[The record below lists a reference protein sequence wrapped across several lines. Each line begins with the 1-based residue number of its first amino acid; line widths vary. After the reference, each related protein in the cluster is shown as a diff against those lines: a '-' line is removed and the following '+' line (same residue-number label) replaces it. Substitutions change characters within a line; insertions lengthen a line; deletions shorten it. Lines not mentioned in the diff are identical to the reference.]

1 MSELKDP
8 HLAAAMHAM
17 TDDLDGL
24 KRHLLERIDRREGEA
39 LGEAQATLQS
49 HPSDPEL
56 LLMAALTA
64 LFAERPD
71 LSLRYEH
78 RFSKRFRPI
87 EAEGALL
94 RVIAL
99 AQQERWAQAAQVMK
113 QHRNLHRSFLYLP
126 GDWSLRAWVNS
137 WLDKIKRAEKRRAAM
152 TPAPKK
158 AKQPD
163 ATSARKDGKTGK
175 GAKGSRAAVSNKEK
189 NAAALSAD
197 AVALQSQTTTP
208 ELVEESP
215 PLPRIEARIPVAV
228 TLLESFDVT
237 PAESAGGASAA
248 DELTAFRLRYEL
260 SHLGLLQGFDELLCL
275 PMLHNVDA
283 YWYQIEAV
291 RKVLKQFRGR
301 VLLAD
306 EVGLGK
312 TVEAGMAL
320 KEYLLRG
327 MVRRVLILTPAT
339 LVGQWEEEMRT
350 KFEVEFATSYD
361 GLLRRDAT
369 AFWAQPRVIASIA
382 AARRVEHFPLLAA
395 QNYDLVIVDEAHHL
409 KNRQTQNWKL
419 VNALQKRF
427 LLLLSATPVQNSLVE
442 LYNLLTLLKPGIFKT
457 EKEFRQSYMTTG
469 KPRVP
474 ANRDLMRDLMRDVM
488 IRNTRSLVDVHLP
501 PRHAVTVRLDPP
513 AEEAEAY
520 AELNRLVQETYADET
535 TAHRLA
541 LRHLLS
547 SAGSTPATAA
557 RAITRFAAK
566 SKAVGNS
573 KGWRDLADRYEAL
586 AQSGP
591 TVKEK
596 ALLELLNRNA
606 EEKKLVFVHHRETLD
621 RLSYLLEKEA
631 APFVRFEG
639 AMSGPEKDEA
649 IARFQRDAPL
659 LLSTESGG
667 EGRNLQFC
675 NTLVNFDLPWNPMA
689 IEQRIG
695 RIHRIGQTR
704 EVFIFN
710 TVVDGTLEEQ
720 VLRVLDE
727 KINMFELVVGEIG
740 QILGEMDEEGE
751 FAETV
756 FKAWVETTEAERE
769 NTFAQLGERM
779 AQAKQQ
785 YDSVKQ
791 LDEELF
797 GDEFVAG

>member
-1 MSELKDP
+1 MNESNRPD
-8 HLAAAMHAM
+8 M
-17 TDDLDGL
+17 TFDTPLSREGMESIDW
-24 KRHLLERIDRREGEA
+24 RHLREGIA
-39 LGEAQATLQS
+39 RRDGGMLGEVQSALQS

-56 LLMAALTA
+56 LVMAALAA

-78 RFSKRFRPI
+78 RFSKRFVPM
-87 EAEGALL
+87 EAEGHLL
-94 RVIAL
+94 RAIAL
-99 AQQERWAQAAQVMK
+99 AQQERWAQAAQIVK
-113 QHRNLHRSFLYLP
+113 QHHGTLHRSFLYLP
-126 GDWSLRAWVNS
+126 GDWALRTWVHR
-137 WLDKIKRAEKRRAAM
+137 WLDKIERAEKRRSQP
-152 TPAPKK
+152 PAPKR
-158 AKQPD
+158 AKKPAATSSVKDRRPGKGTREKRALADGKEVTAEDSPD
-163 ATSARKDGKTGK
+163 AASLH
-175 GAKGSRAAVSNKEK
+175 SESEAAG
-189 NAAALSAD
+189 L
-197 AVALQSQTTTP
+197 VAG
-208 ELVEESP
+208 VP
-215 PLPRIEARIPVAV
+215 PLMRIKAQIPVALHLPE
-228 TLLESFDVT
+228 TLDVM
-237 PAESAGGASAA
+237 AA
-248 DELTAFRLRYEL
+248 DDARSRDLTAFRLRYEL

-275 PMLHNVDA
+275 PTLRDVEA
-283 YWYQIEAV
+283 YWYQTEAV

-312 TVEAGMAL
+312 TIEAGMAL
-320 KEYLLRG
+320 KEYLMRG
-327 MVRRVLILTPAT
+327 MASRVLILTPAT
-339 LVGQWEEEMRT
+339 LVGQWQEEMQT
-350 KFEVEFATSYD
+350 KFDTEFATSYD
-361 GLLRRDAT
+361 PQLRRDPE
-369 AFWAQPRVIASIA
+369 AFWVQSRVIASIA
-382 AARRVEHFPLLAA
+382 TARRAEHFPHLAA

-474 ANRDLMRDLMRDVM
+474 ANRDSMRDLMRDVM
-488 IRNTRSLVDVHLP
+488 IRNTRSLVDVRLP
-501 PRHAVTVRLDPP
+501 LRHAVTVRLD
-513 AEEAEAY
+513 AEASEAAAY
-520 AELNRLVQETYADET
+520 AELNALVQEAYTSEST
-535 TAHRLA
+535 SQRLA

-557 RAITRFAAK
+557 RAIRRFVGKSNLTRTRAA
-566 SKAVGNS
+566 
-573 KGWRDLADRYEAL
+573 WRDLAARYETLAL
-586 AQSGP
+586 RSP
-591 TVKEK
+591 TVKER
-596 ALLELLNRNA
+596 ALIEVLNRNPD
-606 EEKKLVFVHHRETLD
+606 EKKVVFVHHHETLE
-621 RLSYLLEKEA
+621 RLAGLIEQEA
-631 APFVRFEG
+631 IPFARFEG
-639 AMSGPEKDEA
+639 TMSGPEKDES
-649 IARFQRDAPL
+649 IARFQREVPL

-710 TVVDGTLEEQ
+710 MVVRGTLEEH
-720 VLRVLDE
+720 VLRILDE

-740 QILGEMDEEGE
+740 QILGEMDDEGE

-769 NTFAQLGERM
+769 TAFAQIGERIT
-779 AQAKQQ
+779 QAKQQ
-785 YDSVKQ
+785 YEGVKQ

>member
-1 MSELKDP
+1 MSELKDS

-24 KRHLLERIDRREGEA
+24 KRRLLERIVRRDGEM
-39 LGEAQATLQS
+39 LGEAQAALQA

-56 LLMAALTA
+56 LLMVALAA
-64 LFAERPD
+64 LFAERPE

-87 EAEGALL
+87 EAEGHLL
-94 RVIAL
+94 RAIAL
-99 AQQERWAQAAQVMK
+99 AQSERWAQAAQVVR
-113 QHRNLHRSFLYLP
+113 QHGNLQRSFLYLP
-126 GDWSLRAWVNS
+126 GDWSLRTWVHS
-137 WLDKIKRAEKRRAAM
+137 WLNKIERAEKRRAAG

-158 AKQPD
+158 AKPP
-163 ATSARKDGKTGK
+163 AAPAARKVGKASKGEKAKRAHDTGEAGDAPVINS
-175 GAKGSRAAVSNKEK
+175 GAV
-189 NAAALSAD
+189 LPP
-197 AVALQSQTTTP
+197 SQTETIGVAEGTP
-208 ELVEESP
+208 A
-215 PLPRIEARIPVAV
+215 LPQIEARIPVDIR
-228 TLLESFDVT
+228 LPEKFDVI
-237 PAESAGGASAA
+237 PSDAERGTSVN
-248 DELTAFRLRYEL
+248 DLTAFRLRHEL

-275 PMLHNVDA
+275 PALRNVEA
-283 YWYQIEAV
+283 YWYQTEAV

-327 MVRRVLILTPAT
+327 MARRILILTPAT

-361 GLLRRDAT
+361 PQLRRDAA

-382 AARRVEHFPLLAA
+382 TARRAEHFALLAA
-395 QNYDLVIVDEAHHL
+395 ENYDLVIVDEAHHL

-427 LLLLSATPVQNSLVE
+427 LLLLSATPVQNSLIE

-469 KPRVP
+469 RPRVP
-474 ANRDLMRDLMRDVM
+474 ANRERMRDLMRDVM
-488 IRNTRSLVDVHLP
+488 IRNTRSLVDVRLP
-501 PRHAVTVRLDPP
+501 LRHAVTVRRDP
-513 AEEAEAY
+513 ETSEAEAY
-520 AELNRLVQETYADET
+520 AELNRLMQETYAHET

-541 LRHLLS
+541 LKHLLS

-557 RAITRFAAK
+557 RAITRFASK
-566 SKAVGNS
+566 SVAAGNLQQ
-573 KGWRDLADRYEAL
+573 WRDLAARYEAL
-586 AQSGP
+586 ARSGP

-596 ALLELLNRNA
+596 ALLELLNRNP
-606 EEKKLVFVHHRETLD
+606 EEKKIVFVHHRETLD
-621 RLSYLLEKEA
+621 RLSHLLEKDA
-631 APFVRFEG
+631 MPFVRFEG
-639 AMSGPEKDEA
+639 AMNGPEKDEA

-704 EVFIFN
+704 EVFIF
-710 TVVDGTLEEQ
+710 TLVVGGTLEEQ

-740 QILGEMDEEGE
+740 QILGEMDDEGE

-756 FKAWVETTEAERE
+756 FKAWVETTAAERD
-769 NTFAQLGERM
+769 NAFAQLGERM

>member
-8 HLAAAMHAM
+8 SLIAAMHAM

-24 KRHLLERIDRREGEA
+24 KRHLLERLDRRDGEA
-39 LGEAQATLQS
+39 LGEAQAALQS

-56 LLMAALTA
+56 LLMATLAA
-64 LFAERPD
+64 LFAERPE
-71 LSLRYEH
+71 LTLRYEH

-94 RVIAL
+94 RAIAL

-113 QHRNLHRSFLYLP
+113 QHGNLHRSFLYLP
-126 GDWSLRAWVNS
+126 GDWALRTWVNS
-137 WLDKIKRAEKRRAAM
+137 WLDKIKRAEKRRATAM
-152 TPAPKK
+152 TPEPKK
-158 AKQPD
+158 AKLPD
-163 ATSARKDGKTGK
+163 ATSARKDGKTSK
-175 GAKGSRAAVSNKEK
+175 GAKGSRAAVSGKEE
-189 NAAALSAD
+189 NAAAIS

-208 ELVEESP
+208 ELVAGAP

-228 TLLESFDVT
+228 TVPESFDVT
-237 PAESAGGASAA
+237 PAESEGGASAA
-248 DELTAFRLRYEL
+248 DDLTAFRLRYEL

-275 PMLHNVDA
+275 PTLAGVDA

-327 MVRRVLILTPAT
+327 MARRVLVLTPAT

-361 GLLRRDAT
+361 PLLRRDPGQ
-369 AFWAQPRVIASIA
+369 FWAQPRVIASIA
-382 AARRVEHFPLLAA
+382 TARRAEHFPLLAA
-395 QNYDLVIVDEAHHL
+395 GNYDLVIVDEAHHL

-474 ANRDLMRDLMRDVM
+474 ANRERMRDLMRDVM
-488 IRNTRSLVDVHLP
+488 IRNTRSLVDMHLP
-501 PRHAVTVRLDPP
+501 ARHAVTVRLDPP

-520 AELNRLVQETYADET
+520 AQLNRLVQETYADET

-547 SAGSTPATAA
+547 AAGSTPATAS

-566 SKAVGNS
+566 SKAIGNS
-573 KGWRDLADRYEAL
+573 KGWRDLAARYEAL

-606 EEKKLVFVHHRETLD
+606 EEKKIVFVHHRETLD
-621 RLSYLLEKEA
+621 RLSHLLEKEA
-631 APFVRFEG
+631 MPFVRFEG
-639 AMSGPEKDEA
+639 AMSGPEKDES
-649 IARFQRDAPL
+649 IARFQADALL

-675 NTLVNFDLPWNPMA
+675 NTLINFDLPWNPMA

-710 TVVDGTLEEQ
+710 MVVGGTLEEQ

-756 FKAWVETTEAERE
+756 FKAWVETTAAERE

>member
-1 MSELKDP
+1 MNESNEPD
-8 HLAAAMHAM
+8 M
-17 TDDLDGL
+17 TFDVPS
-24 KRHLLERIDRREGEA
+24 REGVESLDWKRLREGIVRRDGEM
-39 LGEAQATLQS
+39 LGEVQSALQS

-56 LLMAALTA
+56 LLMAALAA

-78 RFSKRFRPI
+78 RFSKRFVPI
-87 EAEGALL
+87 EAEGHLL
-94 RVIAL
+94 RAIAL
-99 AQQERWAQAAQVMK
+99 AQQERWAQAAQIVK
-113 QHRNLHRSFLYLP
+113 QHGYGTLHGSLLYLP
-126 GDWSLRAWVNS
+126 GDWALRTWVHN
-137 WLDKIKRAEKRRAAM
+137 WLNKIERAEKRRM
-152 TPAPKK
+152 SPPAPKR
-158 AKQPD
+158 AKKTVVT
-163 ATSARKDGKTGK
+163 TSVKDGKTSKSITGK
-175 GAKGSRAAVSNKEK
+175 RALATGKEESDAASRPDT
-189 NAAALSAD
+189 AAL
-197 AVALQSQTTTP
+197 QPQTETVGLITGA
-208 ELVEESP
+208 P
-215 PLPRIEARIPVAV
+215 PLPRVAARIPVAV
-228 TLLESFDVT
+228 HLPETFDVMT
-237 PAESAGGASAA
+237 EANDAGER
-248 DELTAFRLRYEL
+248 ELMAFRLRYEL

-275 PMLHNVDA
+275 PTLRGVEI
-283 YWYQIEAV
+283 YWYQTEAV
-291 RKVLKQFRGR
+291 RKVLKQFHGR

-312 TVEAGMAL
+312 TIEAGMAL
-320 KEYLLRG
+320 KEYLMRG
-327 MVRRVLILTPAT
+327 MARRVLILTPAT
-339 LVGQWEEEMRT
+339 LVGQWQEEMQT
-350 KFEVEFATSYD
+350 KFDVEFATSYD
-361 GLLRRDAT
+361 LQLRRDPSQ
-369 AFWAQPRVIASIA
+369 FWAQPRVIASIA
-382 AARRVEHFPLLAA
+382 TARRAEHLALLAS

-469 KPRVP
+469 RPRVP
-474 ANRDLMRDLMRDVM
+474 ANRERMRDLIRDVM
-488 IRNTRSLVDVHLP
+488 IRNTRSLVDVRLP
-501 PRHAVTVRLDPP
+501 LRHAVTVRLDAE

-520 AELNRLVQETYADET
+520 AELNRLVQDSYASENT
-535 TAHRLA
+535 SHRLA

-557 RAITRFAAK
+557 RAITRFAAG
-566 SKAVGNS
+566 SRPAGS
-573 KGWRDLADRYEAL
+573 RSAWRDLAARYELLAL
-586 AQSGP
+586 GGP
-591 TVKEK
+591 TIKEE
-596 ALLELLNRNA
+596 ALLELLNRNPD
-606 EEKKLVFVHHRETLD
+606 EKKIVFVHHHETLE
-621 RLSYLLEKEA
+621 RLAQLVEGEA
-631 APFVRFEG
+631 IPFVRFEG
-639 AMSGPEKDEA
+639 AMSGPEKDA
-649 IARFQRDAPL
+649 SLARFRREVPL

-710 TVVDGTLEEQ
+710 TVVRGTLEEH
-720 VLRVLDE
+720 VLRILDE
-727 KINMFELVVGEIG
+727 KINMFELVVGEID
-740 QILGEMDEEGE
+740 QILGEMDDEGE

-756 FKAWVETTEAERE
+756 FRAWVETTEAERE
-769 NTFAQLGERM
+769 NTFDQLGERM

>member
-8 HLAAAMHAM
+8 HLTAAMHAM

-24 KRHLLERIDRREGEA
+24 KRRLLERINRREGGA
-39 LGEAQATLQS
+39 LGEAQAALQS

-56 LLMAALTA
+56 LLMAALVA
-64 LFAERPD
+64 LFAERPE

-94 RVIAL
+94 RAIAL

-113 QHRNLHRSFLYLP
+113 QHGGNLHRSFLYLP
-126 GDWSLRAWVNS
+126 GDWALRSWVHN
-137 WLDKIKRAEKRRAAM
+137 WLDRIERAEKRRAAA
-152 TPAPKK
+152 TPAPKRVK
-158 AKQPD
+158 NLA
-163 ATSARKDGKTGK
+163 ATSARSNKVSK
-175 GAKGSRAAVSNKEK
+175 GAKGSRAAARDKEA
-189 NAAALSAD
+189 NASAISAD
-197 AVALQSQTTTP
+197 AVALPSQTTTP
-208 ELVEESP
+208 ELVEESQ

-228 TLLESFDVT
+228 TLPESFDVT
-237 PAESAGGASAA
+237 PAESTGGANAA
-248 DELTAFRLRYEL
+248 DDLTAFRLRYEL

-275 PMLHNVDA
+275 PTLHNVEA
-283 YWYQIEAV
+283 YWYQTEAV

-327 MVRRVLILTPAT
+327 MARRVLILTPAT

-361 GLLRRDAT
+361 PLLRRDAVG
-369 AFWAQPRVIASIA
+369 FWAQPRVIASIA
-382 AARRVEHFPLLAA
+382 TARRAEHFPLLAA

-457 EKEFRQSYMTTG
+457 EKEFRQSYMTKG

-474 ANRDLMRDLMRDVM
+474 ANRERMRDLMRDVM
-488 IRNTRSLVDVHLP
+488 IRNTRSLVDVRLP
-501 PRHAVTVRLDPP
+501 PRHAVTVRLDPA

-520 AELNRLVQETYADET
+520 AELNRLVQETYAEET

-566 SKAVGNS
+566 SSAVGNS
-573 KGWRDLADRYEAL
+573 KGWRELADRYEAL

-596 ALLELLNRNA
+596 ALLELLGRNA
-606 EEKKLVFVHHRETLD
+606 EEKKIVFVHHHETLE
-621 RLSYLLEKEA
+621 RLSHLLEKEA

-639 AMSGPEKDEA
+639 AMSGPEKDTA
-649 IARFQRDAPL
+649 IARFQAETPL

-675 NTLVNFDLPWNPMA
+675 NTLINFDLPWNPMA

-710 TVVDGTLEEQ
+710 TIVVGTLEEQ
-720 VLRVLDE
+720 VLHVLDE

-740 QILGEMDEEGE
+740 QILGEMDDEGE

-756 FKAWVETTEAERE
+756 FKAWVETTVAERE
-769 NTFAQLGERM
+769 HTFAQLGERM